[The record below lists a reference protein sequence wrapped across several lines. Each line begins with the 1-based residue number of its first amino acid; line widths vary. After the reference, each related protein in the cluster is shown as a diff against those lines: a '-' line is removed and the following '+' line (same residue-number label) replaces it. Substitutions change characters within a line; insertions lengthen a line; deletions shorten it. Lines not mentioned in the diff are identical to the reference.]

1 MSRLDFNMLPED
13 CASTICSLTSPED
26 ACRLSMVSSSFRS
39 AAGSDLVW
47 ERFLPSDYR
56 DILARTLKPL
66 KFSSKK
72 ELFFL
77 FSESILLDGGK
88 QSFALE
94 KSSGRKSFTLS
105 ARGLSILHG
114 NESNHWCWKSLT
126 ESRFAEAAELKT
138 TNRIEIEGKIR
149 TQMLSPN
156 TTYGAHLIMK
166 ISSQSFGLDSI
177 PSEISV
183 NVGDN
188 VVTNTACLRPK
199 DETKQQMQ
207 SLFCANRM
215 QMLKMR
221 VNEGDERLPV
231 ERKDG
236 WMEISLGEFFS
247 GEVDE
252 EITMS
257 LMEIKGHQLKGG
269 LIIEGIEVRPK
280 S

>member
-1 MSRLDFNMLPED
+1 MLPED
-13 CASTICSLTSPED
+13 CVSTICSLTSPED

-39 AAGSDLVW
+39 AAESDLVW

-56 DILARTLKPL
+56 DILARTLEPL

-72 ELFFL
+72 ELFLL

-105 ARGLSILHG
+105 ARELSILHG
-114 NESNHWCWKSLT
+114 NEPNHWCWKSLT

-138 TNRIEIEGKIR
+138 ADRIEIGGKIR
-149 TQMLSPN
+149 TKMLSPN
-156 TTYGAHLIMK
+156 TVYGAYLIMR
-166 ISSQSFGLDSI
+166 ISNQSFGLDSI

-183 NVGDN
+183 TMGDN
-188 VVTNTACLRPK
+188 VITTNTAYLRPQ
-199 DETKQQMQ
+199 DEKKQQMQ
-207 SLFCANRM
+207 SLFYANRV

-221 VNEGDERLPV
+221 VNEGDERLPI

-236 WMEISLGEFFS
+236 WMEINLGEFFS

-252 EITMS
+252 EISMG

-269 LIIEGIEVRPK
+269 LIIEGIEVRPIK
-280 S
+280 

>member
-1 MSRLDFNMLPED
+1 MLPED
-13 CASTICSLTSPED
+13 CVSTICSLTSPED

-39 AAGSDLVW
+39 AAESDLVW

-56 DILARTLKPL
+56 DILARTLEPL

-72 ELFFL
+72 ELFLL
-77 FSESILLDGGK
+77 FSDSILLDGGK

-105 ARGLSILHG
+105 ARELSILHG
-114 NESNHWCWKSLT
+114 NEPNHWCWKSLT

-138 TNRIEIEGKIR
+138 ADRIEIGGKIR
-149 TQMLSPN
+149 TKMLSPN
-156 TTYGAHLIMK
+156 TVYGAYLIMR
-166 ISSQSFGLDSI
+166 ISNQSFGLDSI

-183 NVGDN
+183 TMGHNVIT
-188 VVTNTACLRPK
+188 TNTAYLRPQ
-199 DETKQQMQ
+199 DEKKQQMQ
-207 SLFCANRM
+207 SLFYANRV

-221 VNEGDERLPV
+221 VNEGDERLPI

-236 WMEISLGEFFS
+236 WMEINLGEFFS

-252 EITMS
+252 EISMS

-269 LIIEGIEVRPK
+269 LIIEGIEVRPIK
-280 S
+280 